1 MQNSLRFIWLIL
13 FLIAGIFVCMIETQ
27 KGDYAGL
34 EDVYYNFAY
43 LVCFLLAMPL
53 MISWAVL
60 YLKDKK
66 MAHLIPALLPVLLLV
81 LLVAVNI
88 FHSLRKNV
96 PVLLKAGEEGLSI
109 ELRADDTYRLVSFG
123 EFSTDS
129 YYGNY
134 KIEIDTLTLSENTSG
149 YDFSKFLIRNDS
161 SGTVYKSGYLLQ
173 VYGPGNE
180 REHRA
185 KLAIYFDKRNKY

>member
-1 MQNSLRFIWLIL
+1 MQNAFRFTWLIL

-53 MISWAVL
+53 MISWSVL
-60 YLKDKK
+60 YLKHKK

-88 FHSLRKNV
+88 FHSTRKNV

-109 ELRADDTYRLVSFG
+109 ELRVDDTYRMVSFG

-134 KIEIDTLTLSENTSG
+134 KIEKDTLFLSENTSG
-149 YDFSKFLIRNDS
+149 YGFSKFLVRKDS
-161 SGTVYKSGYLLQ
+161 SSTVNKSGYLLQ
-173 VYGPGNE
+173 VCGPGNE
-180 REHRA
+180 REHPA
-185 KLAIYFDKRNKY
+185 KLAIYFDK